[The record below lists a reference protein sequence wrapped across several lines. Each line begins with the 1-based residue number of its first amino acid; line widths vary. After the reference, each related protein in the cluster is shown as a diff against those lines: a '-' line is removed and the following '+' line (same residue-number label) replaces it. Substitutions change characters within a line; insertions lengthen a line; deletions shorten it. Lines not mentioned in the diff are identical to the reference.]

1 MKHIDFNKIV
11 DREKEEKEFIEILHT
26 NQKKCIYLYG
36 KLGVGK
42 TCFVKNILNKLNY
55 EIIELN
61 AIDIKNNSLNNICYS
76 SNNQNIL
83 NLFHKKKQNNI
94 ILIDSIEFA
103 YNNDKNIITQLIKIL
118 KNKKKI
124 NCSILFIGTFLYNDK
139 KFIDII
145 KNCHIIHLKSI
156 PKQNIIQLLQTFM
169 PTLSFDLYEPIYNY
183 TNDNLF
189 KINHIFHFYNNKQ
202 TISLDLLNNFYK
214 NKTKNENTKL
224 TTKDLL
230 LNYSPLHKH
239 NFLVYETDRT
249 IVSLLWHENIIEL
262 FKPNKTNYLLYYKDI
277 LQNICYGDY
286 LDRVTFQKQ
295 IWIFNEM
302 SFLIKTIYNNYK
314 LHKLFSVHINPSCL
328 EEIRFTKVLTKYST
342 EYNNYLFVQNL
353 CLILNMD
360 KKDLFSY
367 FIYLKKIFENEND
380 IYNLLNDYEISKL
393 DIQRIYKYL
402 VIH

>member
-1 MKHIDFNKIV
+1 MNYIEVNKLLN
-11 DREKEEKEFIEILHT
+11 REKEEKEFINLLT
-26 NQKKCIYLYG
+26 NNQKKCIYLYG
-36 KLGVGK
+36 DLGIGK
-42 TCFVKNILNKLNY
+42 TYFVKNILYKLNY

-61 AIDIKNNSLNNICYS
+61 TIYMKNTSLNNICYS
-76 SNNQNIL
+76 NYNQNIL

-94 ILIDSIEFA
+94 ILIDSIETT
-103 YNNDKNIITQLIKIL
+103 YNNDKNIITQIIKIL

-139 KFIDII
+139 KYIDII
-145 KNCHIIHLKSI
+145 KNSHTIHLKTI
-156 PKQNIIQLLQTFM
+156 PKQHILNLLQTLM
-169 PTLSFDLYEPIYNY
+169 PNLSNTLLTPIYNY

-189 KINHIFHFYNNKQ
+189 KINHIYNLYNNKQ

-214 NKTKNENTKL
+214 NKTKSENTKL

-230 LNYSPLHKH
+230 LNYYPLHKH
-239 NFLVYETDRT
+239 SLLVYETDRT

-277 LQNICYGDY
+277 LTNICYGDY

-314 LHKLFSVHINPSCL
+314 LHKLFSVNIQSSSL
-328 EEIRFTKVLTKYST
+328 DEIRFTKVLTKYST
-342 EYNNYLFVQNL
+342 EYNNYLFIQNL

-367 FIYLKKIFENEND
+367 FIYLKKIFQNDND
-380 IYNLLNDYEISKL
+380 IYNLLNDFDINKL

-402 VIH
+402 NIT

>member
-1 MKHIDFNKIV
+1 
-11 DREKEEKEFIEILHT
+11 
-26 NQKKCIYLYG
+26 
-36 KLGVGK
+36 
-42 TCFVKNILNKLNY
+42 LNKLNY

-61 AIDIKNNSLNNICYS
+61 TIDIKNNSLNNICYS

-156 PKQNIIQLLQTFM
+156 PKQNIIQLLQTLM
-169 PTLSFDLYEPIYNY
+169 PTLSSELYESIYHY

>member
-1 MKHIDFNKIV
+1 MNHIELNKLLN
-11 DREKEEKEFIEILHT
+11 REKEEKEFINLLT
-26 NQKKCIYLYG
+26 NNQKKCIYLYG
-36 KLGVGK
+36 DLGIGK
-42 TCFVKNILNKLNY
+42 TYFVKNILYNLNY

-61 AIDIKNNSLNNICYS
+61 TICMKNTSLNNICYS
-76 SNNQNIL
+76 NHNQNIL

-94 ILIDSIEFA
+94 ILIDSIETT
-103 YNNDKNIITQLIKIL
+103 YNNDKNIITQIIKIL

-145 KNCHIIHLKSI
+145 KNSHIIHLKTI
-156 PKQNIIQLLQTFM
+156 PKQNILNLLQSLM
-169 PTLSFDLYEPIYNY
+169 PNLSNTLLNPIYNY

-189 KINHIFHFYNNKQ
+189 KINHIYNLYNNKQ
-202 TISLDLLNNFYK
+202 NISLDLLNNFYK
-214 NKTKNENTKL
+214 NKTKSENTKL

-230 LNYSPLHKH
+230 LNYYPLNTHSL
-239 NFLVYETDRT
+239 LVYETDRT

-277 LQNICYGDY
+277 LTNICYGDY

-314 LHKLFSVHINPSCL
+314 LHKLFTVSIQPSSL
-328 EEIRFTKVLTKYST
+328 DEIRFTKVLTKYST
-342 EYNNYLFVQNL
+342 EYNNYLFIQNL

-367 FIYLKKIFENEND
+367 FIYLKKIFQNDND
-380 IYNLLNDYEISKL
+380 IYNLLNDFDINKL

-402 VIH
+402 DIS